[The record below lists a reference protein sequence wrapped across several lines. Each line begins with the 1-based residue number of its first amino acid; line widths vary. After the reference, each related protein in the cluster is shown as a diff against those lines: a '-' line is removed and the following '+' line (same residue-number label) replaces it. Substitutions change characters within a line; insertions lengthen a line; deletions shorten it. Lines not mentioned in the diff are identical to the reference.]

1 MGMFD
6 TINWADSLP
15 FSQEMVELGLDK
27 NSNSYQTKDLEN
39 ALFEYMV
46 QGGKLF
52 LKRFRNEEWIEGD
65 PKSDSVM
72 GRIGHMSRTDE
83 YYEEIDVGTRTIR
96 MYDYRE
102 DVQGKWDCFFEFDVV
117 IVKGVISEVKLVS
130 LEKTDSS
137 HRKELHRQWLER
149 DAAEARLWYNRFIFR
164 TKAWRKIRRPIWRSL
179 QSAGQFL
186 SSLSHKIP

>member
-102 DVQGKWDCFFEFDVV
+102 DVQGKWDCFVEFDVV

-130 LEKTDSS
+130 FEKTDNS
-137 HRKELHRQWLER
+137 HRKEQHRQWLER

-179 QSAGQFL
+179 QSTGQFL

>member
-1 MGMFD
+1 MFD

-27 NSNSYQTKDLEN
+27 NSNSFQTKDLEN

-52 LKRFRNEEWIEGD
+52 LKRYRNEEWIEGD
-65 PKSDSVM
+65 PKSKSLL

-83 YYEEIDVGTRTIR
+83 YYEEIDVGTRTIC

-137 HRKELHRQWLER
+137 HRKELHRQRLER
-149 DAAEARLWYNRFIFR
+149 DAAEARLWYNRFFFR
-164 TKAWRKIRRPIWRSL
+164 TKVWRKIRRPIWRSL

-186 SSLSHKIP
+186 TSLSHKIP

>member
-1 MGMFD
+1 MFD
-6 TINWADSLP
+6 TINWADNLP

-27 NSNSYQTKDLEN
+27 NNRSFQTKDLEN

-52 LKRFRNEEWIEGD
+52 LKRYRNEEWIEGD
-65 PKSDSVM
+65 PKSKSVL

-102 DVQGKWDCFFEFDVV
+102 DIQEKWDCFFEFDVV
-117 IVKGVISEVKLVS
+117 IIKGVISEVKLAS

-149 DAAEARLWYNRFIFR
+149 DAAEARLWYNRFFFH
-164 TKAWRKIRRPIWRSL
+164 TKVWRKIRRPIWRSL
-179 QSAGQFL
+179 HLAGQFL
-186 SSLSHKIP
+186 TSLSHKIP